1 MTDEEILRLM
11 KRGAAL
17 VEAEKTIKSDLLDEV
32 AVDGELYEG
41 LEQLAEKFINDCLT
55 TEDEELEFVT
65 LEEMRTAFIKR
76 CDIAFTQVIDTRAT
90 LEATG

>member
-1 MTDEEILRLM
+1 
-11 KRGAAL
+11 
-17 VEAEKTIKSDLLDEV
+17 
-32 AVDGELYEG
+32 

-76 CDIAFTQVIDTRAT
+76 CGIAFTQVIDTRGT